1 MKIAILFHG
10 IAGGMDG
17 KNGYGNPSNLYHC
30 AKFWENNVY
39 GDADYDIFIH
49 SWSTEAQESI
59 VGAFKPTRYAIEPQ
73 PTFGFDIPEETKY
86 HDNNVTMLYKNISRF
101 TSAYIVYNIMLQYQ
115 KETGIEYDYCILSRM
130 DLLFF
135 NKINLNSLEKDN
147 VYLCNNP
154 FPNWQ
159 NPNESNIIF
168 DPFLIMDY
176 QMTCQFCN
184 IIVDLNNFKY
194 RNIAGNSHYL
204 CTAKLRDMGYIHKIK
219 YICTRFSDLDVYRFI
234 FMDNANDGR
243 SEEYNAGANAK
254 RMFDILKAWELEEN
268 TKKVLDNPNN
278 YLILNRKSIFS

>member
-39 GDADYDIFIH
+39 GDVDHDIFIH
-49 SWSTEAQESI
+49 SWSMEAKDSI
-59 VGAFKPTRYAIEPQ
+59 EKAFNPTKCTIEPQ
-73 PTFGFDIPEETKY
+73 PTFGFIIPEETKH
-86 HDNNVTMLYKNISRF
+86 HDNPVSMLYKNVSRF
-101 TSAYIVYNIMLQYQ
+101 TSAHIAYNIMLQYQ
-115 KETGIEYDYCILSRM
+115 KETGIQYDYCILSRM
-130 DLLFF
+130 DLIFF
-135 NKINLNSLEKDN
+135 NKIDLKSMEKN
-147 VYLCNNP
+147 TVYLCNNP
-154 FPNWQ
+154 FPEWQ
-159 NPNESNIIF
+159 NPQESNIIF

-176 QMTCQFCN
+176 NMTGLFCN
-184 IIVDLNNFKY
+184 VINEMNTKF
-194 RNIAGNSHYL
+194 RNVAGNSHHL
-204 CTAKLRDMGYIHKIK
+204 CTAKLRDMGYLDKIK